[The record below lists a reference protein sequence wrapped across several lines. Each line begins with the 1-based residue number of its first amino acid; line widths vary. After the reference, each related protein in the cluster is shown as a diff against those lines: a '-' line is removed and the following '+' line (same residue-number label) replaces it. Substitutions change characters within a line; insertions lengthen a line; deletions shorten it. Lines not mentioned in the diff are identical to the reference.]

1 VVKDHTLLNIGEE
14 PQAIAWLPFD
24 QIYQPFSVLHV
35 RTDGPPATMLPAV
48 VDAVQS
54 LNSNLVLV
62 NPRTAQEVLSEALW
76 APRMAAVLFGIFGLL
91 GTALAVIGV
100 YGVLAYTVVQRTSE
114 IGLRMAVGARP
125 ANVMGMV
132 LGDSIRLALAGI
144 VIGAAA
150 ALALT
155 RLVANLLFNLP
166 ANDPLTFVS
175 VAMILAVTA
184 LGAAGIPAYRASRID
199 PVTALRQE

>member
-1 VVKDHTLLNIGEE
+1 
-14 PQAIAWLPFD
+14 
-24 QIYQPFSVLHV
+24 
-35 RTDGPPATMLPAV
+35 
-48 VDAVQS
+48 
-54 LNSNLVLV
+54 
-62 NPRTAQEVLSEALW
+62 
-76 APRMAAVLFGIFGLL
+76 
-91 GTALAVIGV
+91 
-100 YGVLAYTVVQRTSE
+100 
-114 IGLRMAVGARP
+114 
-125 ANVMGMV
+125 MGMV